1 MTETL
6 FTIAGN
12 APCSLSQYETVRNE
26 EGGLVL
32 VQVSAVIVVA
42 DAETDFRH
50 HAVLPV
56 SFQVDTALTVHI
68 ASVVPAAD
76 RVADDEARLHV
87 YHRED
92 AECVIAYL
100 SAKRRKVVVGLDT
113 LYLCQGDGV
122 FHPRPYRQLGCK
134 VISRRDV
141 GRDDLVVLAGKSQV
155 SAQRHGKP
163 GGLCMTERR
172 EYCQQCENKCLLLS
186 HNNIS
191 FKWFR
196 CLFLQPQSILPARPS
211 HGHRRPYW
219 HRRQGYTR
227 IPDTKSDR
235 LFNTSTIKFIEKH
248 TI

>member
-12 APCSLSQYETVRNE
+12 TPFSLSQYETVRNK

-56 SFQVDTALTVHI
+56 CFQVDTALTVHI

-122 FHPRPYRQLGCK
+122 FYPP
-134 VISRRDV
+134 
-141 GRDDLVVLAGKSQV
+141 
-155 SAQRHGKP
+155 
-163 GGLCMTERR
+163 
-172 EYCQQCENKCLLLS
+172 LLPTV
-186 HNNIS
+186 
-191 FKWFR
+191 WV
-196 CLFLQPQSILPARPS
+196 
-211 HGHRRPYW
+211 
-219 HRRQGYTR
+219 
-227 IPDTKSDR
+227 
-235 LFNTSTIKFIEKH
+235 
-248 TI
+248 